1 MQRQDLITTL
11 WQTHTF
17 IKGDSPIRLIFS
29 VPGMENIC
37 IVDALPILLLFSI
50 HGTASIFIVAGLP
63 ILLIYYILGMVSI
76 FTRDVSLIHPT
87 SYILGM
93 ASTSIKVDL
102 RILLIF
108 CILLTGSIC
117 IVEDLPTPQ
126 ML

>member
-1 MQRQDLITTL
+1 
-11 WQTHTF
+11 
-17 IKGDSPIRLIFS
+17 
-29 VPGMENIC
+29 MENIC

-50 HGTASIFIVAGLP
+50 HGTVSIFIVAGLP

-126 ML
+126 IL